1 MIIVTTDIYMLITTV
16 AVSVIALFTDLCSR
30 KIPNALTFPVITLGL
45 VYHLVTGGPTMLLQS
60 AEGMMLGLGLFMIP
74 YLMGGMGAGDAKLM
88 GALGALVAPGAIAN
102 ICLFT
107 AIAGGIYSLGVIIM
121 TREGKHFI
129 MGGMISLW
137 VLAATRNLSL
147 LSIPRKEGM
156 PRLCYAVAIA
166 SGTIFYVVLVLSGH
180 NMIF

>member
-1 MIIVTTDIYMLITTV
+1 MLITTV
-16 AVSVIALFTDLCSR
+16 AVCFLALITDLRSR
-30 KIPNALTFPVITLGL
+30 RIPNALTFPAMALGL

-88 GALGALVAPGAIAN
+88 GALGALVGPWAIAN
-102 ICLFT
+102 IAFFT
-107 AIAGGIYSLGVIIM
+107 ALAGGIYALGIIVVR
-121 TREGKHFI
+121 RESKHYI
-129 MGGMISLW
+129 MSGLTSLW

-147 LSIPRKEGM
+147 ISMPRKEGM

-166 SGTIFYVVLVLSGH
+166 SGTLFYMVLVLSG
-180 NMIF
+180 NKMSF

>member
-16 AVSVIALFTDLCSR
+16 AVSVIAVFTDLRSR
-30 KIPNALTFPVITLGL
+30 RIPNALTFPVITLGL
-45 VYHLVTGGPTMLLQS
+45 VYHLTMGGPTMLLKS

-74 YLMGGMGAGDAKLM
+74 YLMGGMGAGDAKLI
-88 GALGALVAPGAIAN
+88 GALGALVGPWAIFN

-107 AIAGGIYSLGVIIM
+107 AIAGGIYALGVIIM
-121 TREGKHFI
+121 RGESRHFI
-129 MGGMISLW
+129 MGGLTALW

-147 LSIPRKEGM
+147 ISVPWKVAM

-166 SGTIFYVVLVLSGH
+166 SGTVFYMVLVLSGH
-180 NMIF
+180 NTIS

>member
-1 MIIVTTDIYMLITTV
+1 MTADTHMLITTV
-16 AVSVIALFTDLCSR
+16 AVSFLALITDLRSR
-30 KIPNALTFPVITLGL
+30 RIPNALTFPFITLGL

-88 GALGALVAPGAIAN
+88 GALGALVGPGAIAN

-121 TREGKHFI
+121 TREGKYFI

-137 VLAATRNLSL
+137 VLAATRDLSL
-147 LSIPRKEGM
+147 LSMSRKEGM

-166 SGTIFYVVLVLSGH
+166 SGTVLYIVLVLSGH
-180 NMIF
+180 NVII

>member
-1 MIIVTTDIYMLITTV
+1 MTTDTHMLITTV
-16 AVSVIALFTDLCSR
+16 AVSFLALITDLRSR
-30 KIPNALTFPVITLGL
+30 RIPNALTFPAMALGL

-88 GALGALVAPGAIAN
+88 GALGALVGPWAIAN

-107 AIAGGIYSLGVIIM
+107 ALAGGIYALGIIIVR
-121 TREGKHFI
+121 RESKHYI
-129 MGGMISLW
+129 MSGLASLW

-147 LSIPRKEGM
+147 ISMPRKEGM

-166 SGTIFYVVLVLSGH
+166 LGTVFYMALALSGH